1 MRGHVSAFRTH
12 ELQQYAVLLGCEFD
26 ERAPVVAEHEPA
38 CGIEGDVAAR
48 EHGCGRVAGP
58 AAPLQG
64 ADTGQQFGIGERFGQ
79 VIVGP

>member
-1 MRGHVSAFRTH
+1 MPYSLGVSLTSVR
-12 ELQQYAVLLGCEFD
+12 
-26 ERAPVVAEHEPA
+26 PVVAEHEPA

-48 EHGCGRVAGP
+48 ERGCGRVAGP